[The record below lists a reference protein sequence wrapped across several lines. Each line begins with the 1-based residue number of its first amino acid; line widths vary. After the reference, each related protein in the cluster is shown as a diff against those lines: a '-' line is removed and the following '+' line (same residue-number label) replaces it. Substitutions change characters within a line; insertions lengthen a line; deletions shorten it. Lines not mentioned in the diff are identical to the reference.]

1 MIEYNKNN
9 DMKDIIMD
17 IISNVLVNMIV
28 IIMASKIFKNIY
40 VESILY
46 TFIASVLLMILN
58 KSIKPILNRIMLPIN
73 IYTLGITYPLVNVFI
88 LKIISLILGKHF
100 IISGWLSAFF
110 ISIFISIMTNIIDA
124 LIGKEVR
131 RV

>member
-17 IISNVLVNMIV
+17 IISNILVNMIV

-40 VESILY
+40 VESVLY
-46 TFIASVLLMILN
+46 TFIASILLMILN

-100 IISGWLSAFF
+100 IINGWLSAFF
-110 ISIFISIMTNIIDA
+110 ISIFISIMTNIIDT
-124 LIGKEVR
+124 LIGKEIR

>member
-9 DMKDIIMD
+9 NIKDIIMD
-17 IISNVLVNMIV
+17 IISNILINMIV

-46 TFIASVLLMILN
+46 TFIASILLMILN

-110 ISIFISIMTNIIDA
+110 ISIFISIMCNIIDA
-124 LIGKEVR
+124 LIGKEIR

>member
-17 IISNVLVNMIV
+17 IISNILVNMIV

-40 VESILY
+40 VESVLY
-46 TFIASVLLMILN
+46 TFIASMLLMILN

-73 IYTLGITYPLVNVFI
+73 MYTLGITYPLVNVFI

-124 LIGKEVR
+124 LIGKEIR

>member
-17 IISNVLVNMIV
+17 IISNILVNMIV

-40 VESILY
+40 VESVLY
-46 TFIASVLLMILN
+46 TFIASMLLMILN

-124 LIGKEVR
+124 LIGKEIR

>member
-17 IISNVLVNMIV
+17 IISNILVNMIV
-28 IIMASKIFKNIY
+28 ITMASKIFKNIY
-40 VESILY
+40 VESVLY
-46 TFIASVLLMILN
+46 TFIASMLLMILN

-88 LKIISLILGKHF
+88 LKIISLILSKHF

-124 LIGKEVR
+124 LIGKEIR

>member
-9 DMKDIIMD
+9 DIKDIIMD
-17 IISNVLVNMIV
+17 IISNILVNMIV

-46 TFIASVLLMILN
+46 TFIASILLMILN

-124 LIGKEVR
+124 LIGKEIR

>member
-17 IISNVLVNMIV
+17 IISNILVNMIV

-40 VESILY
+40 VESVLY
-46 TFIASVLLMILN
+46 TFIASILLMILN

-124 LIGKEVR
+124 LIGKEIR

>member
-17 IISNVLVNMIV
+17 IISNILVNMIV

-40 VESILY
+40 VESVLY

-73 IYTLGITYPLVNVFI
+73 MYTLGITYPLVNVFI

-124 LIGKEVR
+124 LIGKEIR

>member
-17 IISNVLVNMIV
+17 IISNILVNMVV

-40 VESILY
+40 VESVLY
-46 TFIASVLLMILN
+46 TFIASMLLMILN

-73 IYTLGITYPLVNVFI
+73 MYTLGITYPLVNVFI

-124 LIGKEVR
+124 LIGKEIR

>member
-1 MIEYNKNN
+1 MIEYNKSN
-9 DMKDIIMD
+9 DIKDIIMD

-40 VESILY
+40 VESVLY
-46 TFIASVLLMILN
+46 TFISSILLMILN

-124 LIGKEVR
+124 LIGKEIR

>member
-1 MIEYNKNN
+1 
-9 DMKDIIMD
+9 
-17 IISNVLVNMIV
+17 MIV

-40 VESILY
+40 VESVLY
-46 TFIASVLLMILN
+46 TFIASMLLMILN

-88 LKIISLILGKHF
+88 LKIISLILSKHF

-124 LIGKEVR
+124 LIGKEIR

>member
-17 IISNVLVNMIV
+17 IISNILVNMIV
-28 IIMASKIFKNIY
+28 IIMASKIFKNIC

-46 TFIASVLLMILN
+46 TFIASMLLMILN

-124 LIGKEVR
+124 LIGKEIR

>member
-17 IISNVLVNMIV
+17 IISNILVNMIV

-40 VESILY
+40 VESVLY
-46 TFIASVLLMILN
+46 TFIASILLMILN

-73 IYTLGITYPLVNVFI
+73 MYTLGITYPLVNVFI

-124 LIGKEVR
+124 LIGKEIR

>member
-1 MIEYNKNN
+1 MIEYNKSN
-9 DMKDIIMD
+9 DIKDTIMD
-17 IISNVLVNMIV
+17 IISNILINMIV

-46 TFIASVLLMILN
+46 TFIASILLMILN

-110 ISIFISIMTNIIDA
+110 ISIFISIMCNIIDA
-124 LIGKEVR
+124 LIGKEIR

>member
-9 DMKDIIMD
+9 DMKDKIMD
-17 IISNVLVNMIV
+17 IISNILVNMIV

-40 VESILY
+40 VESVLY
-46 TFIASVLLMILN
+46 TFIASILLMILN

-73 IYTLGITYPLVNVFI
+73 MYTLGITYPLVNVFI

-124 LIGKEVR
+124 LIGKEIR

>member
-17 IISNVLVNMIV
+17 IISNILVNMIV

-46 TFIASVLLMILN
+46 TFIASILLMILN
-58 KSIKPILNRIMLPIN
+58 KSIKPILNKIMLPIN
-73 IYTLGITYPLVNVFI
+73 MYTLGITYPLVNVFI
-88 LKIISLILGKHF
+88 LKIISLVLGKHF

-124 LIGKEVR
+124 LIGKEIR

>member
-17 IISNVLVNMIV
+17 IISNILVNLIV

-40 VESILY
+40 VESVLY
-46 TFIASVLLMILN
+46 TFIASILLMILN

-124 LIGKEVR
+124 LIGKEIR

>member
-17 IISNVLVNMIV
+17 TISNILVNMIV

-40 VESILY
+40 VESGLY
-46 TFIASVLLMILN
+46 TFIASILLMILN

-124 LIGKEVR
+124 LIGKEIR

>member
-1 MIEYNKNN
+1 MIEYNKSN
-9 DMKDIIMD
+9 DIKDIIMD

-40 VESILY
+40 VESVLY
-46 TFIASVLLMILN
+46 TFIASMLLMILN

-88 LKIISLILGKHF
+88 LKIISLILSKHF

-124 LIGKEVR
+124 LIGKEIR

>member
-17 IISNVLVNMIV
+17 IISNILVNMIV

-40 VESILY
+40 VESVLY
-46 TFIASVLLMILN
+46 TFIASMLLMILN
-58 KSIKPILNRIMLPIN
+58 KSIKPILNKIMLPIN
-73 IYTLGITYPLVNVFI
+73 MYTLGITYPLVNVFT

-124 LIGKEVR
+124 LIGKEIR

>member
-73 IYTLGITYPLVNVFI
+73 MYTLGITYPLVNVFI

-124 LIGKEVR
+124 LIGKEIR

>member
-17 IISNVLVNMIV
+17 IISNILVNMIV

-40 VESILY
+40 VESVLY
-46 TFIASVLLMILN
+46 TFIASILLMILN

-73 IYTLGITYPLVNVFI
+73 MYTLGITYPLVNVFI
-88 LKIISLILGKHF
+88 LKIISLVLGKHF

-124 LIGKEVR
+124 LIGKEIR

>member
-17 IISNVLVNMIV
+17 IISNILVNMIV

-46 TFIASVLLMILN
+46 TFIASMLLMILN

-73 IYTLGITYPLVNVFI
+73 MYTLGITYPLVNVFI

-124 LIGKEVR
+124 LIGKEIR

>member
-17 IISNVLVNMIV
+17 TISNILVNMIV

-40 VESILY
+40 VESVLY
-46 TFIASVLLMILN
+46 TFIASILLMILN

-124 LIGKEVR
+124 LIGKEIR

>member
-17 IISNVLVNMIV
+17 IISNILVNMIV

-46 TFIASVLLMILN
+46 TFVASMLLMILN

-110 ISIFISIMTNIIDA
+110 ISIFISVMTNIIDA
-124 LIGKEVR
+124 LIGKEIR